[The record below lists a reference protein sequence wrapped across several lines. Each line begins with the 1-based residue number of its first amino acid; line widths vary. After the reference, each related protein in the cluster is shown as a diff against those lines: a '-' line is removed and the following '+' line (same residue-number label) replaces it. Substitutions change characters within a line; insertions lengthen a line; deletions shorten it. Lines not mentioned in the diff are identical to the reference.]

1 MEKIIDGRYKI
12 RSLIGEGNFG
22 KVFSA
27 KDMQNKKYVA
37 VKLEQNCKNNSQLE
51 NEIET
56 LKAIQGARGIPK
68 LIGSGEWN
76 EHKYM
81 VTELLGSSLHTLFLQ
96 YKKKFS
102 LNTVVAIAEQ
112 SLARIET
119 LHKKYYLHRDIKP
132 RQFVIGRKT
141 DAETVYM
148 LDFGLSKKYQTG
160 DLGLH
165 IPYLENRPFVGTIY
179 YASINVHLGIQQCR
193 RDDLESYLYMLSYLI
208 KGQLPWMSLPKNE
221 QSEIKVRILKSTTSA
236 MELFDGA
243 PAEFF
248 HLFQYVRSLQFE
260 SRPDYDYMRELL
272 KSIRIREKILLN
284 DLEWCLQK
292 KESPVKEIVGLPGR
306 DRARKKST
314 GGAVLAKKVKKRNK
328 SFQDEKRSEI
338 RKKSAAFV
346 TAKTMLPQMDHE
358 SSLADSKEEPPAQP
372 RGLKLKRTISRVE
385 IRDLSE
391 TVISRRYP
399 EIKNRSILLV
409 KALRK
414 RSKTINLLRRK
425 DTDISEFK
433 SEASRAN
440 SEKRCL
446 RSSSNSLNS

>member
-27 KDMQNKKYVA
+27 KDMQNKNYVA
-37 VKLEQNCKNNSQLE
+37 VKLEQNCKNNSQLA

-56 LKAIQGARGIPK
+56 LKVIQGARGIPK

-112 SLARIET
+112 SLARLET
-119 LHKKYYLHRDIKP
+119 LHKKHYLHRDIKP

-208 KGQLPWMSLPKNE
+208 KGQLPWMSLPRIE

-243 PAEFF
+243 PGEFL

-292 KESPVKEIVGLPGR
+292 KESPVKEIVGLAGR
-306 DRARKKST
+306 ERARKKSA

-328 SFQDEKRSEI
+328 SLQSVKRESEI
-338 RKKSAAFV
+338 RKKSSSFI
-346 TAKTMLPQMDHE
+346 TAKTMQAKMDHE
-358 SSLADSKEEPPAQP
+358 CSLADSKEESPARP
-372 RGLKLKRTISRVE
+372 SHLRLKRTISRVS
-385 IRDLSE
+385 IKDLSE
-391 TVISRRYP
+391 TIINRRYP
-399 EIKNRSILLV
+399 EIKNRDILA

-414 RSKTINLLRRK
+414 RSKTINLIRRK

-446 RSSSNSLNS
+446 FSSSNSINS